1 MVWRLQGG
9 LDDGMGFEEVDDV
22 TGSKKIFG
30 LKIWQSDSVNESLQ
44 GLGFAKVVEWF
55 IYRGTIVATS
65 IGDVNRVVATV
76 IRISIAPI

>member
-9 LDDGMGFEEVDDV
+9 LDDGMGSEEVDDV

-30 LKIWQSDSVNESLQ
+30 LKIWQSDGVNESIQ

>member
-9 LDDGMGFEEVDDV
+9 LDDGMGSEEVDDV
-22 TGSKKIFG
+22 TCSKKIFD
-30 LKIWQSDSVNESLQ
+30 LKIWQSDGVNESLQ